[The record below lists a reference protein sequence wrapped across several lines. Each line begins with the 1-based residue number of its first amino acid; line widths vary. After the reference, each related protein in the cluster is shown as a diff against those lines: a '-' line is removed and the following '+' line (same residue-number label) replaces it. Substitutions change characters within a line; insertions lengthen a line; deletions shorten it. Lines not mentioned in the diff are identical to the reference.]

1 MKKIFLAIIALVFA
15 FSAEAQVSVRRTS
28 KKTAE
33 QKTEKKAEAPARVV
47 MSDEP
52 VVQNAPV
59 SRQSTVAKKKTVTT
73 RRETPNQVDDQS
85 LRRQLFEQNQQVE
98 TSGNRWQHIVY
109 RELDINV
116 DANAALYYPQEPVDG
131 MDNFFRVMFDAL
143 LKGKLNAYEYLDGRE
158 IFEPKYLVNMQDVMD
173 RHDITPTEIPSY
185 QVMSYY
191 IKEQWE
197 FDRHTSQY
205 GPRVLAVCPILHAI
219 GDFGSTV
226 RYPLFWVKYDDLRPF
241 INTQLVMTAEM
252 NIAPRYTMDDFF
264 TLNLYEGEI
273 YKVQNPRGLTL
284 MQQYPDP
291 EQLAAKRAELEAQ
304 LKNFGKGIWVE
315 GPSSDLSLERERSG
329 IEKKNRRTKASVRR

>member
-33 QKTEKKAEAPARVV
+33 QKTEKMVE
-47 MSDEP
+47 
-52 VVQNAPV
+52 APV

-264 TLNLYEGEI
+264 TLNLYEGGI

-291 EQLAAKRAELEAQ
+291 EKLAAKRAELEAQ

-315 GPSSDLSLERERSG
+315 GPSSDLSLEQERSG

>member
-33 QKTEKKAEAPARVV
+33 QKTEKMVE
-47 MSDEP
+47 
-52 VVQNAPV
+52 APV

-131 MDNFFRVMFDAL
+131 MDNFFRIMFDAL

>member
-33 QKTEKKAEAPARVV
+33 QKTEKMVE
-47 MSDEP
+47 
-52 VVQNAPV
+52 APV

-315 GPSSDLSLERERSG
+315 GPSSDLSLEQERSG

>member
-1 MKKIFLAIIALVFA
+1 MKKIFLAIIASVFV

-33 QKTEKKAEAPARVV
+33 QKTEKMVE
-47 MSDEP
+47 
-52 VVQNAPV
+52 APV

-291 EQLAAKRAELEAQ
+291 EKLAAKRAELEAQ